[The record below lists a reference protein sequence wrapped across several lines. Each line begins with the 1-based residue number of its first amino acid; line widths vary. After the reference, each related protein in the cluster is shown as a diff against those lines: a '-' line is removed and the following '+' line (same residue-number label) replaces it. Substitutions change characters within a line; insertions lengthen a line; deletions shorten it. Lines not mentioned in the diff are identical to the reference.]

1 MRQLRRMYIL
11 LRQICKIGRKKPSI
25 LGMNKPN
32 VLHITETAGAFRRLA
47 DEHGGL
53 YLLGEGQKEVPHPP
67 LRYVSGELI
76 RRHPHLNEFV
86 AQGAGLVPVGPNFG
100 QLLQSPGRE
109 FGLVKPGE
117 GIFPAV
123 ITAQSRRP
131 RSRAPGV
138 IVVAYLASDW
148 DKIDPKDIG
157 KGAGDPLTSMLLKT
171 ASTLSLP
178 TIAAHN
184 ENGQMLPGELGHRYG
199 GLRTLSDPNA
209 HEAILRGVDVTDR
222 LANGVDFASK
232 LTQYGTDKRSRKIP
246 GAFDMVDD
254 RGNVRRITYRLV
266 GFGADSSALLIDHP
280 NFNNDVSELLGG
292 MMPAVAATGLAIVS
306 KISREQPV
314 DPGRA
319 VTTYG
324 QQALGL
330 R

>member
-1 MRQLRRMYIL
+1 M
-11 LRQICKIGRKKPSI
+11 S
-25 LGMNKPN
+25 KPN
-32 VLHITETAGAFRRLA
+32 VSHIAETAGAFHRLA
-47 DEHGGL
+47 NEHGGL
-53 YLLGEGQKEVPHPP
+53 YLLSEGQKEAPNPL
-67 LRYVSGELI
+67 LRYVPGELI
-76 RRHPHLNEFV
+76 WRNPQLSEFV
-86 AQGAGLVPVGPNFG
+86 AQGAGLVPVGPNFD

-131 RSRAPGV
+131 RGHAPGV
-138 IVVAYLASDW
+138 IFVAYLASDW
-148 DKIDPKDIG
+148 DKIDPKNIG

-199 GLRTLSDPNA
+199 GLRALSDPNA
-209 HEAILRGVDVTDR
+209 HEAILRGVDITDR
-222 LANGVDFASK
+222 LANGVDFASN

-254 RGNVRRITYRLV
+254 RGSIRRITYKLA
-266 GFGADSSALLIDHP
+266 GFGVDSSALLIDHP

-292 MMPAVAATGLAIVS
+292 MMPAVAATGLAIIS
-306 KISREQPV
+306 KISREQPA
-314 DPGRA
+314 DPEHA
-319 VTTYG
+319 VVAYG